1 MLLVLLAAVPGI
13 AAQLWF
19 FGWGTLV
26 QILLA
31 SVSALL
37 AEALVLKLRK
47 QSVAATLKDNSAL
60 LTGLLLA
67 VSIPPLA
74 PWWMVVLG
82 TVFAVII
89 AKQLYGGLGQ
99 NPFNPAMIG
108 YVVLLIS
115 FPVQMTSWL
124 PPHEIAV
131 NIPGFI
137 DAIQVIFSGHTASGG
152 DMNTLRLGIDG
163 ISQATPL
170 DTFKTSVRAGH
181 SVEQIMQYPI
191 YSGILAGAGWQWV
204 NLAWLAGGVWLLW
217 QKAIRWHIPLSFLVT
232 LALCAMLGWLFSPE
246 TLAAPQIHLLS
257 GATML
262 GAFFI
267 LTDPVTASTTNRGR
281 LIFGALAGLLVWLI
295 RSFGGYP
302 DGVAFAVLLANITVP
317 LIDYYTRP
325 RVYGHRKG
333 ETMLKTIRKHGITLA
348 LFAAGSTGLTAAINQ
363 MTKTTIAEQA
373 SLQQKALFDQVL
385 PAERYN
391 NALAQSCYLVTAP
404 ELGKGEHRVYIAKQ
418 DDKPVAAVL
427 EATAPDG
434 YSGAIQLLVGA
445 DFNGTVLG
453 TRVTEHHETP
463 GLGDKIELRLSDWI
477 THFAGKKISGADD
490 AHWAVKKDGGDFDQF
505 TGATITPRAVVNAV
519 KRAGLYAQT
528 LPAQLSQLPA
538 CGE

>member
-1 MLLVLLAAVPGI
+1 MVFRIASSPYTHNQRQTSRIMLLVLLAAIPGI
-13 AAQLWF
+13 ATQLWF

-26 QILLA
+26 QIVLA
-31 SVSALL
+31 VISALS
-37 AEALVLKLRK
+37 AEALVLKLRN
-47 QSVAATLKDNSAL
+47 QPIAAILKDNSAL

-115 FPVQMTSWL
+115 FPVQMTNWL
-124 PPHEIAV
+124 PPYEIAATV
-131 NIPGFI
+131 PGMA
-137 DAIQVIFSGHTASGG
+137 DALQVIFTGHTTSGG
-152 DMNTLRLGIDG
+152 DMSTLRMGIDG

-170 DTFKTSVRAGH
+170 DTLKTSLHSGR

-191 YSGILAGAGWQWV
+191 FSGMLAGAGWQWV
-204 NLAWLAGGVWLLW
+204 NLAWLAGGVWLLTI
-217 QKAIRWHIPLSFLVT
+217 KVIRWHIPVSFLVS
-232 LALCAMLGWLFSPE
+232 LALCATLGWLFAPE
-246 TLAAPQIHLLS
+246 SLASPQIHMLS

-281 LIFGALAGLLVWLI
+281 LIFGALAGVLVWLI

-333 ETMLKTIRKHGITLA
+333 
-348 LFAAGSTGLTAAINQ
+348 
-363 MTKTTIAEQA
+363 
-373 SLQQKALFDQVL
+373 
-385 PAERYN
+385 
-391 NALAQSCYLVTAP
+391 
-404 ELGKGEHRVYIAKQ
+404 
-418 DDKPVAAVL
+418 
-427 EATAPDG
+427 
-434 YSGAIQLLVGA
+434 
-445 DFNGTVLG
+445 
-453 TRVTEHHETP
+453 
-463 GLGDKIELRLSDWI
+463 
-477 THFAGKKISGADD
+477 
-490 AHWAVKKDGGDFDQF
+490 
-505 TGATITPRAVVNAV
+505 
-519 KRAGLYAQT
+519 
-528 LPAQLSQLPA
+528 
-538 CGE
+538 